1 MVKVK
6 VKVLLVL
13 FCLFWLVACTPEY
26 NWRELT
32 VADDRAVVMFPSR
45 VKTEQRTIQVDGL
58 ELVFSLTSAA
68 VDQSVF
74 SVGYAPLSSTLDSA
88 QTERLVQAFATA
100 LAARVGQP
108 LVPQALKG
116 EVFELESVVA
126 GQPSR
131 LLGRVLIHRGM
142 LIQAVVSGPKKSLS
156 KENATEF
163 MRSLVLR

>member
-1 MVKVK
+1 MMVKVK
-6 VKVLLVL
+6 FLLVL
-13 FCLFWLVACTPEY
+13 FCLLWLAGCTPEY

-32 VADDRAVVMFPSR
+32 VADERAMVMFPSR
-45 VKTEQRTIQVDGL
+45 VKTEQRPIRVDGV
-58 ELVFSLTSAA
+58 ELIFSLTSAA

-74 SVGYAPLSSTLDSA
+74 SVGYAPLSSALDSA
-88 QTERLVQAFATA
+88 QTERLVHAFATA

-108 LVPQALKG
+108 LAPQALNG

-142 LIQAVVSGPKKSLS
+142 LIQAVVSGPQKSLS

>member
-1 MVKVK
+1 MMVKVK
-6 VKVLLVL
+6 FLLVL
-13 FCLFWLVACTPEY
+13 FCLLWLAGCTPEY

-32 VADDRAVVMFPSR
+32 VADERAMVMFPSR
-45 VKTEQRTIQVDGL
+45 VKTEQRTIRVDDI

-74 SVGYAPLSSTLDSA
+74 SVGYAPLNPTLDSA
-88 QTERLVQAFATA
+88 QTERLVQAFAMA
-100 LAARVGQP
+100 LATRVGQP
-108 LVPQALKG
+108 LAPQASNG
-116 EVFELESVVA
+116 EVFELESMVA